1 MIILPT
7 NEGWAVEIICNNG
20 QKIFKILL
28 KKDYKTKLDVE
39 TYINHIYGITRED
52 CVKYEILDAIV

>member
-20 QKIFKILL
+20 KEIFKILP
-28 KKDYKTKLDVE
+28 KKDFKTKLDVE
-39 TYINHIYGITRED
+39 TYINNLHGITRED
-52 CVKYEILDAIV
+52 CVKYEILEAII